1 MSDYDF
7 DGMVKIIG
15 APEQQ
20 VPSLAE
26 VTRDRI
32 RERIEKFEEASLRE
46 LAREL
51 NVLPLSSIDDE
62 RWYGVR
68 PDGDVISFRVQ
79 RPYEPVEEED
89 LWRRAATLSK
99 ALGKYP
105 ELEPL
110 VPPPPLSCQT
120 CPRCGGSGVISRAE
134 SELNCICEGLGWLP
148 SIFDEIERKER
159 KDESDARR
167 KL

>member
-1 MSDYDF
+1 MSDDDF
-7 DGMVKIIG
+7 DGTVKIIG
-15 APEQQ
+15 GPDPQ

-32 RERIEKFEEASLRE
+32 RERIQKFEEASLRE
-46 LAREL
+46 VAREL
-51 NVLPLSSIDDE
+51 NVLPLSPLDDE

-68 PDGDVISFRVQ
+68 PDGDLISFRV
-79 RPYEPVEEED
+79 RHPYEPVEENN
-89 LWRRAATLSK
+89 LWRRAATLSN

-120 CPRCGGSGVISRAE
+120 CPRCGGNGVIMRGQQE
-134 SELNCICEGLGWLP
+134 INCICEGLGWMP

-159 KDESDARR
+159 KDESESA
-167 KL
+167 LP